1 MMKVADPV
9 RSLRADRLAV
19 QIYRSRNEMG
29 AAAAAAAA
37 GRLRAAIA
45 ERGEARVV
53 FASAPSQVEFLNAL
67 AGAADLDWSRVTAF
81 HLDEYLDLPSDA
93 PQAFGQFL
101 RDHLFDRVRPSTV
114 WFLDG
119 TARDVPGELERYARL
134 LRAAPLDLSCVGVGE
149 NGHLAFNE
157 PDATDFDDP
166 ALVRVVVLDQQSRRQ
181 QVHDGCFP
189 ALDAVPTQA
198 ITLTVP
204 AIVSARAIV
213 CVVPGPTKREAVR
226 RVVRGAVSAA
236 CPASVLRR
244 HADAVLCAD
253 VEAAAAV

>member
-1 MMKVADPV
+1 MPVADPV
-9 RSLRADRLAV
+9 RSLRADRLTV
-19 QIYRSRNEMG
+19 QIYRGRNEMA

-67 AGAADLDWSRVTAF
+67 AGAADLDWRRVTAF
-81 HLDEYLDLPSDA
+81 HLDEYLDFPAHA

-101 RDHLFDRVRPSTV
+101 REHLFDRVRPSQV

-119 TARDVPGELERYARL
+119 TAQDVSGEIERYGRLLGAARL
-134 LRAAPLDLSCVGVGE
+134 DLGCVGVGE

-157 PDATDFDDP
+157 PDTTDFDDP
-166 ALVRVVVLDQQSRRQ
+166 ALLRVVALDEQSRRQ
-181 QVHDGCFP
+181 QVHDGCFH
-189 ALDAVPTQA
+189 ALDAVPTRA

-213 CVVPGPTKREAVR
+213 CVVPGPTKREALR
-226 RVVRGAVSAA
+226 RVVHGAVSAT

-244 HADAVLCAD
+244 HADAVLFAD
-253 VEAAAAV
+253 VEAAAAL